1 MWFQLRYFVSEI
13 VSRGRSDRSVIHE
26 WFGESVGRT
35 AKGGEGRGRGRPTGP
50 SMLVGVQGNECNSTS
65 CLLDQLVSVT

>member
-35 AKGGEGRGRGRPTGP
+35 AKGGEEAVRGEVEAGP
-50 SMLVGVQGNECNSTS
+50 RDHPCW
-65 CLLDQLVSVT
+65 